1 MLNVFANNIE
11 NILSL
16 FNCRHVNHMPT
27 KGKCSF
33 SFFLLLLKGS
43 QKFSSPLN
51 SIMTG
56 SICSLYNAYLP
67 RVYHLFASKPPSCT
81 LLTLTP
87 QSFMISTRKS
97 QYTYPSSRHMHT
109 YNQCKRNLSLAV
121 HAPWHSKQQSAV
133 LA

>member
-11 NILSL
+11 DILSL

-33 SFFLLLLKGS
+33 SFLFPLNGS

-56 SICSLYNAYLP
+56 SICSLNNVYLP
-67 RVYHLFASKPPSCT
+67 RVYNLFASKSPPCT

-97 QYTYPSSRHMHT
+97 QCTYPPRLGICILIINVNAIYRLQSMR
-109 YNQCKRNLSLAV
+109 LSIQNNSLTC
-121 HAPWHSKQQSAV
+121 
-133 LA
+133 